1 MVLEELTDYLG
12 ALGGDPVVYCIVLF
26 IYVILA
32 AVILPV
38 PVEIALF
45 FSDAT
50 PFIVK
55 ALIISLGKMIGGVI
69 AFKIGGALDGAIK
82 RFNKWKWFNYIYRF
96 CYWLVLKFGYV
107 GLYVILSIPFMS
119 DTVPL
124 YLFSIFKD
132 ESHMTVRGFA
142 ITCFLAGLTRS
153 IVIYVALAVFG
164 IKLY

>member
-1 MVLEELTDYLG
+1 MVLETLTNELG

-32 AVILPV
+32 SVVLPV

-45 FSDAT
+45 FSEAT
-50 PFIVK
+50 SPIIKV
-55 ALIISLGKMIGGVI
+55 LIISVGKMIGGVI
-69 AFKIGGALDGAIK
+69 AYQIGGALDNAIK

-96 CYWLVLKFGYV
+96 CYWLVSKFGYV

-132 ESHMTVRGFA
+132 ETHMTVKGFA

-153 IVIYVALAVFG
+153 IIIYVALDVFG